1 MTAPI
6 RFFVEGLPAP
16 KGSTS
21 SFQHKTT
28 GAIITMASN
37 PKEQKSWRERIQPEA
52 RKHFPQRS
60 NEPFSVALSF
70 IFDRPKGH
78 FTPKGKLRPAAPRYK
93 ITAPDTD
100 KLTRCVLDALTNI
113 VFCDDRQ
120 VVYVSG
126 YKRFAEEGEKPG
138 AWITITPRTSAQQP
152 PENCTVASAASGRP
166 SEASYTGES
175 PGGP

>member
-1 MTAPI
+1 MTPI

-21 SFQHKTT
+21 SFKHKVT

-60 NEPFSVALSF
+60 SEPFSIAISF
-70 IFDRPKGH
+70 IFNRPKKD
-78 FTPKGKLRPAAPRYK
+78 FTPKGILRPTAPRLK
-93 ITAPDTD
+93 ITGPDTD
-100 KLTRCVLDALTNI
+100 KLIRCVLDALTNI
-113 VFCDDRQ
+113 VFMDDRQ

-126 YKRFAEEGEKPG
+126 YKRFCEEGEKPG
-138 AWITITPRTSAQQP
+138 AWITVTPSPQGCPRMPITGLRP
-152 PENCTVASAASGRP
+152 P
-166 SEASYTGES
+166 
-175 PGGP
+175 